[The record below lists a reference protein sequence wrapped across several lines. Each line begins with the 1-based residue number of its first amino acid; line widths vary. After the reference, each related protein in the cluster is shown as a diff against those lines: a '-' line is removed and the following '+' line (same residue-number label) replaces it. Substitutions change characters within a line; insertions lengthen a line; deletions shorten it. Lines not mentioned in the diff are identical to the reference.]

1 MRFFMS
7 YNYEF
12 LHIVD
17 KIKVP
22 EAYKMVPINIKLA
35 KLLDHKGLSDLKWMS
50 DLVRKAWLREAST
63 AKMAQ
68 HYFISD

>member
-1 MRFFMS
+1 MS
-7 YNYEF
+7 SEF

-35 KLLDHKGLSDLKWMS
+35 KLLNPKGQSDLK
-50 DLVRKAWLREAST
+50 
-63 AKMAQ
+63 
-68 HYFISD
+68 